1 MAHAPSVREVRRTVL
16 VCHCHR
22 VNDARIDQV
31 LAAGADGVRAVVRAT
46 RAGSGCGG
54 CIPMLRRL
62 CAERAAASICQ
73 LHDDEVMAG

>member
-1 MAHAPSVREVRRTVL
+1 VL

-31 LAAGADGVRAVVRAT
+31 LAAGGDGVRGVVRAT

-54 CIPMLRRL
+54 CIPMLREL
-62 CAERAAASICQ
+62 CAARRAETSCAVHPEAV
-73 LHDDEVMAG
+73 LPDEVLAG

>member
-1 MAHAPSVREVRRTVL
+1 ML

-31 LAAGADGVRAVVRAT
+31 LAAGASGVAGVVRAT

-54 CIPMLRRL
+54 CIPLLRQI
-62 CAERAAASICQ
+62 CAERSATQACA
-73 LHDDEVMAG
+73 LHDDQVLAG

>member
-1 MAHAPSVREVRRTVL
+1 ML

-31 LAAGADGVRAVVRAT
+31 LSAGASGVPGVVRAT

-54 CIPMLRRL
+54 CIPMLRQL
-62 CAERAAASICQ
+62 CAERSSSAACEHS
-73 LHDDEVMAG
+73 DDRVLAG